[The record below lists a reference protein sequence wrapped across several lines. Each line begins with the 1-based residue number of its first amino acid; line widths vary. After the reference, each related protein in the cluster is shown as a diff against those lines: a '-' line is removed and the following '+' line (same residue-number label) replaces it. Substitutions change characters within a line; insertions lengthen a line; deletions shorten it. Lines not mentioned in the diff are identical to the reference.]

1 VSGTRDSMS
10 RLWAPWRIPYL
21 RKITRKE
28 PPGGCFFCD
37 YAAAPKK
44 DRKSLVVLRGRTS
57 FVVMNRFPYTG
68 GHLLVAPLA
77 HKGELDLFSPAE
89 RTESFD
95 QLVRMQKVLQKV
107 MRPQGFNL
115 GLNIGRAA
123 GAGVPGHLHFHLLP
137 RWNGDTNFM
146 TTVAQVKV
154 IPQALEEL
162 HAELQ
167 KALRTV
173 R

>member
-1 VSGTRDSMS
+1 VSDKAGAMS
-10 RLWAPWRIPYL
+10 LLWAPWRIPYL
-21 RKITRKE
+21 RKITRQTT
-28 PPGGCFFCD
+28 PDACFFCE

-44 DRKSLVVLRGRTS
+44 DKKNLVVLRGKS
-57 FVVMNRFPYTG
+57 CFVVLNRFPYTG
-68 GHLLVAPLA
+68 GHLLIAPYA
-77 HKGELDLFSPAE
+77 HKGEMAQLGPGEREEVFELLIRME
-89 RTESFD
+89 RT
-95 QLVRMQKVLQKV
+95 LGALMH
-107 MRPQGFNL
+107 PQGYNI

-123 GAGVPGHLHFHLLP
+123 GAGIPGHLHFHILP
-137 RWNGDTNFM
+137 RWNGDHNFM
-146 TTVAQVKV
+146 TSVAHVKV

>member
-1 VSGTRDSMS
+1 VSKKSDGARL
-10 RLWAPWRIPYL
+10 LWAPWRIPYL
-21 RKITRKE
+21 RKITRASKPE
-28 PPGGCFFCD
+28 GCFLCD
-37 YAAAPKK
+37 YAVAPKK
-44 DRKSLVVLRGRTS
+44 DKKNLVVLRGKTC
-57 FVVMNRFPYTG
+57 FAVMNLFPYTG

-77 HKGELDLFSPAE
+77 HQGELARLGPAE
-89 RTESFD
+89 RGEIFEL
-95 QLVRMQKVLQKV
+95 LVRMQRILERV
-107 MRPQGFNL
+107 MHPQGFNI

-123 GAGVPGHLHFHLLP
+123 GAGVPGHLHFHLVP
-137 RWNGDTNFM
+137 RWNGDHNFM

-162 HAELQ
+162 HGELQ

>member
-1 VSGTRDSMS
+1 MK

-21 RKITRKE
+21 RKITRQEK
-28 PPGGCFFCD
+28 PSACFFCD
-37 YAAAPKK
+37 YAVTPKK
-44 DRKSLVVLRGRTS
+44 DRKNLVVLRGKHAFTI
-57 FVVMNRFPYTG
+57 MNRFPYAG
-68 GHLLVAPLA
+68 GQLLVAPLA
-77 HKGELDLFSPAE
+77 HKPELGDFTTAE
-89 RTESFD
+89 RDEVFA
-95 QLVRMQKVLQKV
+95 QLVRMQAVLQKL
-107 MRPQGFNL
+107 MNPQGFNI

-137 RWNGDTNFM
+137 RWNGDSNFM
-146 TTVAQVKV
+146 ASVAQTKV

-167 KALRTV
+167 KGLRSV

>member
-1 VSGTRDSMS
+1 MTKKPLAME

-21 RKITRKE
+21 KKITRAKKLA
-28 PPGGCFFCD
+28 PCFFCE
-37 YAAAPKK
+37 YVPSPKK
-44 DRKSLVVLRGRTS
+44 DRQNLVLFRGKTCFTVL
-57 FVVMNRFPYTG
+57 NRFPYTG

-77 HKGELDLFSPAE
+77 HKGEMELLTTEE
-89 RTESFD
+89 RLELFD
-95 QLVRMQKVLQKV
+95 QLLLMEKALGQV
-107 MRPQGFNL
+107 MHPQGFNL

-123 GAGVPGHLHFHLLP
+123 GAGVPGHLHFHIVP
-137 RWNGDTNFM
+137 RWNGDHNFM
-146 TTVAQVKV
+146 TTVAHVKI

-162 HAELQ
+162 HSELQ